1 MYYRK
6 ENVMQVM
13 QPPKEIAVC
22 IDFTSK
28 PWKVKDDAPEDAKK
42 KAKEWLDNLN
52 KMSKELY
59 GDK

>member
-1 MYYRK
+1 
-6 ENVMQVM
+6 MQVM